1 MAASSTKPLASWSRA
16 SSGNSPSAPLT
27 DVLARFFR
35 PVWLCAMSSIIFLP
49 NCLNAPSDNSSSPR
63 LTSGPRILRICFPV
77 APPASALS
85 KSGIPS
91 FENPPTSPPVNEAA
105 ARPPPRALSCFSS
118 CDMPD
123 GLPSSLNPRVLYILA
138 YVLPPERFIAG
149 NIKPAILA
157 PPMFLA

>member
-27 DVLARFFR
+27 MPLARFFR
-35 PVWLCAMSSIIFLP
+35 PVWLCAMSSRIFLP

-118 CDMPD
+118 CDMS
-123 GLPSSLNPRVLYILA
+123 GLSAPRVLYILA